1 MSLFKDRLFENHIFQ
16 STFDIKLDSK
26 VGLIEII
33 DLNHGGVSV
42 SNDMDNILNA
52 LQEEGVDLEHYRVM
66 YRNSR
71 GFWESVVVADYE
83 VLGARFVPATTDR
96 IVAHLTA

>member
-1 MSLFKDRLFENHIFQ
+1 MPLFKDQLFENHIFQ
-16 STFDIKLDSK
+16 STFDIKLDSS

-33 DLNHGGVSV
+33 DLNLGGISV

-52 LQEEGVDLEHYRVM
+52 VQDEGVDLDNYRVM
-66 YRNSR
+66 YRDGS

-96 IVAHLTA
+96 SVARPTA